1 MTNNGNSKSKRGPVV
16 FPGKTVPAGDKHE
29 ESGAG
34 HKPKLVAPPD
44 GGWDAS
50 YVPGFSDMR
59 HMNDALKAKGKHGVD
74 LPANVCWVPRN
85 YRGFMP
91 YKRKGY
97 EVITDAQLDESGNK
111 RSEMLE
117 KHGWEVAP
125 AADVREDG
133 TIQKD
138 DLVLA
143 YVPGD
148 RYREE
153 ERKEAEYRAYMEGS
167 TGKNVEVT
175 TEHSEKI
182 QISSDEEIF

>member
-1 MTNNGNSKSKRGPVV
+1 MNRDDKPKRGPIV
-16 FPGKTVPAGDKHE
+16 FPGRTVMSGDKHE

-34 HKPKLVAPPD
+34 HRQKLVEPPE

-50 YVPGFSDMR
+50 YVPGYSDMR
-59 HMNDALKAKGKHGVD
+59 HMNDALRARGKEGIKV
-74 LPANVCWVPRN
+74 PANVCWVPRN

-91 YKRKGY
+91 YKKKGY
-97 EVITDAQLDESGNK
+97 EVITDAKLDEVGTK

-153 ERKEAEYRAYMEGS
+153 MKKEE
-167 TGKNVEVT
+167 
-175 TEHSEKI
+175 EHRQLALAVPPYLSAPVRWL
-182 QISSDEEIF
+182 SRL